1 MVPPKLNS
9 KLKDSSL
16 FWNHPLDAV
25 LCHRKTVKDQGKNG
39 GKTAKSNLCKSAHL
53 LRPFCSLP
61 PSPCQ
66 KLIDCCDN
74 DPYPVFKQFMR
85 ATPMLVQEREN
96 ETKNERGKN
105 EIGIAG
111 LSTVEIVKLTEL
123 VHFSSLT

>member
-9 KLKDSSL
+9 KFKDSSL

-25 LCHRKTVKDQGKNG
+25 LCHRKT
-39 GKTAKSNLCKSAHL
+39 
-53 LRPFCSLP
+53 

-123 VHFSSLT
+123 VHFSSLTST